1 MFQLSWEKYLIF
13 LGGALAVYYLYIGLT
28 YYRKELMALLR
39 GTGRAGSPQ
48 QPPTFDPAARK
59 KRVWHFQEVQ
69 GDHGA
74 PDLNAPGPAHAP
86 DPLARFAPQASSDFE
101 DEPIPAEALEEGLYE
116 EEQAAVPE
124 MEALQ
129 TVVTSI
135 RELFTDAGQT
145 PIDKGPLLESIRA
158 ELAPFPSLAVQPYK
172 IAINNLI
179 ATEAQERFGLS
190 LNERELATIWEPT
203 G

>member
-28 YYRKELMALLR
+28 YYRKELIALLR

-48 QPPTFDPAARK
+48 PPPTIDPAARK

-74 PDLNAPGPAHAP
+74 PDLNASGPAHGP
-86 DPLARFAPQASSDFE
+86 DPLARFAPQETPDFE
-101 DEPIPAEALEEGLYE
+101 DEGIPAEALEEGSYE

-129 TVVTSI
+129 TVVTNIRDLFSTLEVPIDQDQLLFSI
-135 RELFTDAGQT
+135 RE
-145 PIDKGPLLESIRA
+145 
-158 ELAPFPSLAVQPYK
+158 ELSPFPSLAAQPYK

-190 LNERELATIWEPT
+190 LKERELATIWPPT